1 VTGRSALSGT
11 PALGPL
17 PGEGTHAPGPGFEP
31 ARQGLL
37 LLVDDEE
44 AVASA
49 LSRFFERAG
58 FSVVVAADGAQGLA
72 AHEERHPDVVVADV
86 RMPVMDGREMV
97 RQMRARG
104 QWTPVIL
111 LTQLGESADRAVA
124 LDEGADDYL
133 NKPCD
138 PQELLS
144 RVRALLRRR
153 VVGCQPLTTATVLV
167 CDGLRVNRIAR
178 EVTLDGQGV
187 VLTPRAWSLLD
198 YLVTRPGELHTRDE
212 LLTAVWGF
220 DFPTS
225 TRSVDARVSELRQ
238 ALREYAVRIETV
250 PGVGYRFSGDVRVAP

>member
-1 VTGRSALSGT
+1 MGSDLS
-11 PALGPL
+11 
-17 PGEGTHAPGPGFEP
+17 
-31 ARQGLL
+31 RQGTL

-44 AVASA
+44 AITSV

-58 FSVVVAADGAQGLA
+58 FAVVVAADGEQGLA
-72 AHEERHPDVVVADV
+72 AHDAYHPDVVVADV

-104 QWTPVIL
+104 AWTPVIL
-111 LTQLGESADRAVA
+111 LTRLGESADRAVA

-144 RVRALLRRR
+144 RVRALLRRQ
-153 VVGCQPLTTATVLV
+153 VVGRQPLTTVTVLA
-167 CDGLRVNRIAR
+167 CDGLRVDRITR
-178 EVTLDGQGV
+178 EVTLDGQEV
-187 VLTPRAWSLLD
+187 ALTPRAWLLLD
-198 YLVTRPGELHTRDE
+198 YLVTRPGELHTREE

-238 ALREYAVRIETV
+238 ALRGYAVRIETV
-250 PGVGYRFSGDVRVAP
+250 PGVGYRFNGDVQVGAQ